1 MIASV
6 RALWARARALMSQA
20 STCGHPHMCWRA
32 GSSHVQLPRRPRW
45 STRSSSILGLGTAL
59 QASLLHLLAAEVHLS
74 DLVPNVLSNLRHNV
88 MLNQERASVQWRAP
102 SVELI
107 DWQDSTTWPQS
118 GSADLVL
125 GADLVYDDGV
135 ADLLAN
141 VLAHMLK
148 EGGEFVHVRPERGR
162 TGASELTAALV
173 ASGLA
178 LVEEQLVPPSRRV
191 HDNRKGRHSMW
202 HVFNEVGTKPFVL
215 QRYQKMPC

>member
-1 MIASV
+1 MGESKGFDVTGLYVWPSSYVLARWLV
-6 RALWARARALMSQA
+6 TRAAAAPSTLEHKVVFDLGSGCGLAGLTAALV
-20 STCGHPHMCWRA
+20 GN
-32 GSSHVQLPRRPRW
+32 
-45 STRSSSILGLGTAL
+45 
-59 QASLLHLLAAEVHLS
+59 AAEVHLS

-125 GADLVYDDGV
+125 GADLLYDDGV
-135 ADLLAN
+135 ADLLGN

-162 TGASELTAALV
+162 TGASELTAALAAWGRACRGATGAALTACAKQSERRPTSFHV
-173 ASGLA
+173 ARF
-178 LVEEQLVPPSRRV
+178 Q
-191 HDNRKGRHSMW
+191 
-202 HVFNEVGTKPFVL
+202 
-215 QRYQKMPC
+215 